1 MGSIKYH
8 TTRVLVWYLTV
19 SELNPGPDGID
30 PMIQSLFD
38 GQIQIGPPIGWN
50 PDVPYGTRM
59 CRMEPGYFGRAK
71 MSQFAVELRVQ
82 VIG

>member
-30 PMIQSLFD
+30 PIQSLFD
-38 GQIQIGPPIGWN
+38 GQTQIGPPIGWN
-50 PDVPYGTRM
+50 PDVPYGTRIFRTHEM
-59 CRMEPGYFGRAK
+59 SHFWMEKISLSYGLEY
-71 MSQFAVELRVQ
+71 SLSL
-82 VIG
+82 I